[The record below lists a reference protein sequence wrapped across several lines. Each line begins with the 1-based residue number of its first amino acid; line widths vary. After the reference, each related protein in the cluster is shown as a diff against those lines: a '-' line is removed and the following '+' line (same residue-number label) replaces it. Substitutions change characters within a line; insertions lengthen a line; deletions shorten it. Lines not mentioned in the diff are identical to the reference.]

1 MYKKTFKS
9 TKKNLEL
16 SHLDQIIPI
25 MIESINDDRS
35 VLEFIK
41 SYVRFEMDHLRNPN
55 CLSQSTISSLGYV
68 IKDILNT
75 YQIT

>member
-41 SYVRFEMDHLRNPN
+41 SNVRFEMDRLRNPN
-55 CLSQSTISSLGYV
+55 CLSQSTR
-68 IKDILNT
+68 
-75 YQIT
+75 Q